1 MKAFRILSLFL
12 VLSCLFTGCTQSQN
26 QDETTP
32 ASAESL
38 STTPKETAP
47 EVTTPE
53 ETHAPEEDIVVPE
66 PTKELVAV
74 TIVAG
79 ETEAEQFAA
88 AELQKHLEIKGVS
101 VEADAFP
108 ITLSI
113 DSALGD
119 DSYRIEGAA
128 NVTDEQNGDEY
139 INIIG
144 GNSRGV
150 IYGVVR
156 FLEDYAGTRF
166 FTYELETHTPDPVA
180 VPQSI
185 LIDYQPVF
193 EYRDTNWNVVL
204 NDPAFCAKIGMN
216 GYHGNITDDIGGCIV
231 YGEDLFVHTLGWL
244 TETSYPYPKFDVNPC
259 LALNTPQGQ
268 ENLAKVIKNVRK
280 ALEKDPTIDIV
291 SVSQN
296 DTKAHCECDACLA
309 IEAEEGSPAGT
320 LLRFVNA
327 VAENLEADYPNLTID
342 TLAYK
347 YTRKAP
353 TKTVPRENVCVRLCS
368 IECHFNHPLTT
379 ESCET
384 CSAFRH
390 DLIEWG
396 KICDNIYIWD
406 YNTNFSYYLSFFPN
420 LHVLR
425 ENMQL
430 FADNNVKGVF
440 CHGNME
446 GPSGEF
452 GELRAYLLTKLMM
465 YPYMTEEEYYAHMD
479 EFLAAYYGAGWE
491 NIRAYIDQLSL
502 VALPGAGQTIYH
514 DPFCAISTT
523 LYRALERA
531 IIKWW
536 DAAEA
541 EAGDRLEYVQRSR
554 LHCRYT
560 YLMMH
565 PNAEESEKLIN
576 EVEGLGMAWRE
587 GRYHVDLENSDL
599 SKGPGRWTYK

>member
-1 MKAFRILSLFL
+1 MKIPRILALALLLPCLL
-12 VLSCLFTGCTQSQN
+12 VGCN
-26 QDETTP
+26 QPNQAEQTTP
-32 ASAESL
+32 L
-38 STTPKETAP
+38 TTTYEI
-47 EVTTPE
+47 TTPE
-53 ETHAPEEDIVVPE
+53 ATTPPDEDIVLPA
-66 PTKELVAV
+66 PTKELLSV
-74 TIVAG
+74 TILAG
-79 ETEAEQFAA
+79 ETETEQFAA

-113 DSALGD
+113 DSSLGD
-119 DSYRIEGAA
+119 DAYRIEGAA
-128 NVTDEQNGDEY
+128 NVTEEQNGDEY

-193 EYRDTNWNVVL
+193 EYRRTSWACIL
-204 NDPAFCAKIGMN
+204 SDPFFFVKSGMN
-216 GYHGNITDDIGGCIV
+216 GNHGGITEEMGGYIS
-231 YGEDLFVHTLGWL
+231 YGSNLDVHTLGWL
-244 TETSYPYPKFDVNPC
+244 TETDYPYPKFDVNPC
-259 LALNTPQGQ
+259 LALNTTKGQ

-280 ALEKDPTIDIV
+280 ALEKDPTMDIV
-291 SVSQN
+291 SISQN

-309 IEAEEGSPAGT
+309 IEAEEGSPAGV

-327 VAENLEADYPNLTID
+327 VAADLEADYPNLTID

-353 TKTVPRENVCVRLCS
+353 TKTVPRDNVCIRLCS

-406 YNTNFSYYLSFFPN
+406 YTTNFSYYLSFFPN

-430 FADNNVKGVF
+430 FADNNVKGMF
-440 CHGNME
+440 CQGNSQ

-452 GELRAYLLTKLMM
+452 GELRAYLLAKLIM

-479 EFLAAYYGAGWE
+479 EFLAAYYGAGWK
-491 NIRAYIDQLSL
+491 NIRDYIDQLSSL
-502 VALPGAGQTIYH
+502 ALPGSGHTIYH
-514 DPFCAISTT
+514 DPFASIDTN
-523 LYRALERA
+523 LYR
-531 IIKWW
+531 IIEDRVTRMWN
-536 DAAEA
+536 AAEA
-541 EAGDRLEYVQRSR
+541 EAGDRLPYVQHSR
-554 LHCRYT
+554 LHWRYLQ
-560 YLMMH
+560 LMLH
-565 PNAEESEKLIN
+565 PNAEKAIELIT

-587 GRYHVDLENSDL
+587 GRYHVDLEKSNL
-599 SKGPGRWTYK
+599 SKGPGMWTYY

>member
-1 MKAFRILSLFL
+1 MKLFRFLAIALLLPCILI
-12 VLSCLFTGCTQSQN
+12 GCNTPTPEQ
-26 QDETTP
+26 TTP
-32 ASAESL
+32 QT
-38 STTPKETAP
+38 TTP
-47 EVTTPE
+47 VDTTPE
-53 ETHAPEEDIVVPE
+53 VSTPDCMEPVTPPVATMKLTH
-66 PTKELVAV
+66 V
-74 TIVAG
+74 TISAG
-79 ETEAEQFAA
+79 ETETEQFAA

-101 VEADAFP
+101 VEKDAFP
-108 ITLSI
+108 ITLLI
-113 DSALGD
+113 DSSLGD
-119 DSYRIEGAA
+119 DAYRIEGAA
-128 NVTDEQNGDEY
+128 NVTEEQNGDEY
-139 INIIG
+139 LNIIG
-144 GNSRGV
+144 GNGRGV

-156 FLEDYAGTRF
+156 FLEDYVGTRF
-166 FTYELETHTPDPVA
+166 FTYELETHTPDPVT

-193 EYRDTNWNVVL
+193 AYRDTNWNVVL
-204 NDPAFCAKIGMN
+204 NDPTFCAKIGMN
-216 GYHGNITDDIGGCIV
+216 GYHGDITDGIGGCIV
-231 YGEDLFVHTLGWL
+231 YGEELFVHTLGWL
-244 TETSYPYPKFDVNPC
+244 TETDYPYPKFDVNPC
-259 LALNTPQGQ
+259 LALNTAEGQ
-268 ENLAKVIKNVRK
+268 ENLAKVIKNVR
-280 ALEKDPTIDIV
+280 AVLEKDPTIDIV

-327 VAENLEADYPNLTID
+327 VAEDLEADYPHLTVD

-353 TKTVPRENVCVRLCS
+353 TKTVPRDNVCIRLCS

-379 ESCET
+379 ESCEI
-384 CSAFRH
+384 CSAFRY

-406 YNTNFSYYLSFFPN
+406 YNTDFSYYLSFFPN

-425 ENMQL
+425 DNMQL

-479 EFLAAYYGAGWE
+479 EFLAAYYGAGWK
-491 NIRAYIDQLSL
+491 NIRSYIDQVS
-502 VALPGAGQTIYH
+502 ALALNGPGHTIYH
-514 DPFCAISTT
+514 QPFTAVNENF
-523 LYRALERA
+523 YRVIEDRVTKL
-531 IIKWW
+531 W
-536 DAAEA
+536 DEA
-541 EAGDRLEYVQRSR
+541 EELAADRLPYVQRSR
-554 LHCRYT
+554 LHWRYMQ
-560 YLMMH
+560 LMLH
-565 PNAEESEKLIN
+565 PDAEKAAALIA

-587 GRYHVDLENSDL
+587 GRYHVDLEKSNL
-599 SKGPGRWTYK
+599 NKGPGHWTYY

>member
-1 MKAFRILSLFL
+1 MKAKRFL
-12 VLSCLFTGCTQSQN
+12 VLAILLPCLLIGCNKIPPEQKTTPAETTIT
-26 QDETTP
+26 ETTP
-32 ASAESL
+32 ET
-38 STTPKETAP
+38 TTP
-47 EVTTPE
+47 
-53 ETHAPEEDIVVPE
+53 PEEDIVLPV
-66 PTKELVAV
+66 PTKELTSV
-74 TIVAG
+74 TILAG
-79 ETEAEQFAA
+79 QTEPEQFAA

-113 DSALGD
+113 DSKLGD

-128 NVTDEQNGDEY
+128 NVTSEQNGDEY

-144 GNSRGV
+144 GNGRGV

-166 FTYELETHTPDPVA
+166 FTYELETHTPDPITL
-180 VPQSI
+180 PQSI

-193 EYRDTNWNVVL
+193 NYRDTNWNIVL
-204 NDPAFCAKIGMN
+204 NDPTFCAKIGMN
-216 GYHGNITDDIGGCIV
+216 GYHGNITDDIGGRIV

-309 IEAEEGSPAGT
+309 IEVEEGSPAGV

-353 TKTVPRENVCVRLCS
+353 SKTVPRDNVCIRLCS

-379 ESCET
+379 ESCEI
-384 CSAFRH
+384 CSAFCR

-396 KICDNIYIWD
+396 KICNNIYIWD

-420 LHVLR
+420 FHVLR
-425 ENMQL
+425 DNMQL

-465 YPYMTEEEYYAHMD
+465 YPYMTEEEYYTYMD
-479 EFLAAYYGAGWE
+479 EFLAAYYGGGWTY
-491 NIRAYIDQLSL
+491 IREYIDALSEFSL
-502 VALPGAGQTIYH
+502 RGAGHTIYH
-514 DPFCAISTT
+514 SPFNAISDYI
-523 LYRALERA
+523 YRAMEYGLNNFWRL
-531 IIKWW
+531 
-536 DAAEA
+536 AEK

-554 LHCRYT
+554 LHWRYT
-560 YLMMH
+560 VLMLH
-565 PNAEESEKLIN
+565 PNEEKALQFIE

-587 GRYHVDLENSDL
+587 GKYHVNKEKSELFKRPALWIYE
-599 SKGPGRWTYK
+599 

>member
-1 MKAFRILSLFL
+1 MKAFRILLLFL
-12 VLSCLFTGCTQSQN
+12 VLSCFLVGCNKSIQ
-26 QDETTP
+26 QDETHHTTVVP
-32 ASAESL
+32 WE
-38 STTPKETAP
+38 TTPKATTSNSPSPEAP
-47 EVTTPE
+47 P
-53 ETHAPEEDIVVPE
+53 PEEDIVLPI
-66 PTKELVAV
+66 PTKKLLSV
-74 TIVAG
+74 TILAG
-79 ETEAEQFAA
+79 ETETEQFAA
-88 AELQKHLEIKGVS
+88 AELQKHLEMKGVS
-101 VEADAFP
+101 VKTDAFP

-113 DSALGD
+113 DSTLGND
-119 DSYRIEGAA
+119 AYRIEGEA
-128 NVTDEQNGDEY
+128 NVTEEQNGDEY
-139 INIIG
+139 LNIIG
-144 GNSRGV
+144 GNGRGV

-166 FTYELETHTPDPVA
+166 FTYELETHTPDPVTI
-180 VPQSI
+180 PQSI

-193 EYRDTNWNVVL
+193 EYRDTNWNTVL
-204 NDPAFCAKIGMN
+204 NDPTFCAKIGMN
-216 GYHGNITDDIGGCIV
+216 GYHGNITDDIGGGIV

-244 TETSYPYPKFDVNPC
+244 TETDYPYPKFDVNPC
-259 LALNTPQGQ
+259 LALNTVKGQ
-268 ENLAKVIKNVRK
+268 ENLAKVIKNVR
-280 ALEKDPTIDIV
+280 AVLQKDPTVSIV
-291 SVSQN
+291 SISQN

-309 IEAEEGSPAGT
+309 IETEEGSPAGT

-353 TKTVPRENVCVRLCS
+353 TKTVPRDNVCIRLCS

-379 ESCET
+379 ENCET

-406 YNTNFSYYLSFFPN
+406 YNTNFSYYLSLFPN

-465 YPYMTEEEYYAHMD
+465 NPYMTEEEYYRHMD

-491 NIRAYIDQLSL
+491 NIRAYIDQFSSFAIL
-502 VALPGAGQTIYH
+502 GAGHTIYH
-514 DPFCAISTT
+514 DPFCSISIT
-523 LYRALERA
+523 LYRASERA
-531 IIKWW
+531 VNKWW

-541 EAGDRLEYVQRSR
+541 AAGDRLEYVQRSR

-565 PNAEESEKLIN
+565 PNAEKAAELIE
-576 EVEGLGMAWRE
+576 EVESLGIAWRE
-587 GRYHVDLENSDL
+587 GRYHVDLEKSNL
-599 SKGPGRWTYK
+599 GKGPGTWTYK

>member
-1 MKAFRILSLFL
+1 MKASRILSLLL
-12 VLSCLFTGCTQSQN
+12 VLACLFVGCNKSAQPA
-26 QDETTP
+26 ETTP
-32 ASAESL
+32 EVIAPL
-38 STTPKETAP
+38 STTP
-47 EVTTPE
+47 EVTTTE
-53 ETHAPEEDIVVPE
+53 VTTTETTPPTEEDPVLPI
-66 PTKELVAV
+66 PTKELSAV
-74 TIVAG
+74 TILAG
-79 ETEAEQFAA
+79 ETETEQFAA
-88 AELQKHLEIKGVS
+88 AELQKHLEIKGIS

-119 DSYRIEGAA
+119 DAYRIEGAA
-128 NVTDEQNGDEY
+128 NVTEEQNGDEY
-139 INIIG
+139 LNIIG
-144 GNSRGV
+144 GNGRGV

-166 FTYELETHTPDPVA
+166 FTYELETHTPDPVT

-193 EYRDTNWNVVL
+193 AYRDTNWNIVL
-204 NDPAFCAKIGMN
+204 NDPTFCAKIGMN

-231 YGEDLFVHTLGWL
+231 YGEELFVHTLGWL
-244 TETSYPYPKFDVNPC
+244 TETDYPYPKFDVNPC
-259 LALNTPQGQ
+259 LALNTAEGQ
-268 ENLAKVIKNVRK
+268 ENLAKVIKNLRAV
-280 ALEKDPTIDIV
+280 LEKDPTIDIV

-327 VAENLEADYPNLTID
+327 VAENLEADYPNLTVD

-353 TKTVPRENVCVRLCS
+353 TKTVPRDNVCVRLCS

-379 ESCET
+379 ESCEI
-384 CSAFRH
+384 CSAFRY

-406 YNTNFSYYLSFFPN
+406 YNTDFSYYLSFFPN

-425 ENMQL
+425 DNMQL

-479 EFLAAYYGAGWE
+479 EFLAAYYGAGWKS
-491 NIRAYIDQLSL
+491 IRAYIDQLC
-502 VALPGAGQTIYH
+502 ALALLGEGHTIYH
-514 DPFCAISTT
+514 QPFASVNENI
-523 LYRALERA
+523 YRVVEPS
-531 IIKWW
+531 IDKWW
-536 DAAEA
+536 ADALAK
-541 EAGDRLEYVQRSR
+541 AGDRLEYVERSY
-554 LHCRYT
+554 LHVRYMQ
-560 YLMMH
+560 LMLH
-565 PNAEESEKLIN
+565 PDAEKAAAIIT

-587 GRYHVDLENSDL
+587 GKYHVDKNNSNF
-599 SKGPGRWTYK
+599 SKGPGMWTYY